1 MEKKSMAE
9 NDNWDMEI
17 HVGLREPK
25 LGGYFQPLDFNKM
38 RKEILAGQR
47 DSALIRSCMNLA
59 DIEGLSGEDRYTYLA
74 YQALIGFERQW
85 QQLRQFWALSP
96 IPPIRM
102 KESDLPAGCSPPS
115 GEGKHE

>member
-1 MEKKSMAE
+1 MAE
-9 NDNWDMEI
+9 ENWDMEI

-25 LGGYFQPLDFNKM
+25 LGVYMTLDFNQM

-74 YQALIGFERQW
+74 YHALIGFERQW

-102 KESDLPAGCSPPS
+102 KESDLPAGRSPAS
-115 GEGKHE
+115 GGVVDG